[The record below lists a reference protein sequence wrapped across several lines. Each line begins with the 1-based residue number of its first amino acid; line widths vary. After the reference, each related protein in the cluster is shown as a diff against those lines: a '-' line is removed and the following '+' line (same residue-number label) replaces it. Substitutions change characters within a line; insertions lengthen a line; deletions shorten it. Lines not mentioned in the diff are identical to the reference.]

1 MRRADVVALAQ
12 GALVGALVAGA
23 AVLIWTAASRPAGFP
38 ITSVSLPSDF
48 IVPSANPN
56 PNPTSAQAASP
67 ELPIT
72 LEADGLGISFFGDEG
87 ENVIRGLETLLGPPN
102 ADEHWT
108 CLDPA
113 GEVRFVQWADLGVF
127 VIDGVFV
134 GWVDAIHFPPEFGP
148 LLEVKMREDLHIG
161 VELEHFEAHLGD
173 RFALREPAPDAAEGA
188 AREFEID
195 GADGIHGLVEDG
207 ADGSRVV
214 VPLGGHDLL
223 RQRSLTPRSAARSR
237 RGILRAH
244 AADPVPPLRAP

>member
-1 MRRADVVALAQ
+1 MV
-12 GALVGALVAGA
+12 
-23 AVLIWTAASRPAGFP
+23 
-38 ITSVSLPSDF
+38 
-48 IVPSANPN
+48 
-56 PNPTSAQAASP
+56 
-67 ELPIT
+67 
-72 LEADGLGISFFGDEG
+72 
-87 ENVIRGLETLLGPPN
+87 RGLETVIGPPN

-108 CLDPA
+108 CPDPA

-148 LLEVKMREDLHIG
+148 LLELKMSEDLHIG

-173 RFALREPAPDAAEGA
+173 RFAFREPAPDAAEDA

-214 VPLGGHDLL
+214 SLWAGTTCFDNA
-223 RQRSLTPRSAARSR
+223 SLTPRSAARSQ

>member
-12 GALVGALVAGA
+12 GALVGAVAAGA
-23 AVLIWTAASRPAGFP
+23 AVLIWTAASEPAGFP

-48 IVPSANPN
+48 IVP
-56 PNPTSAQAASP
+56 NPTANQTSGP

-87 ENVIRGLETLLGPPN
+87 ENVVRGLETVIGPPN

-108 CLDPA
+108 CPDPA

-148 LLEVKMREDLHIG
+148 LLELTTREDLGIG

-173 RFALREPAPDAAEGA
+173 RFAFREPAPDAADRRR
-188 AREFEID
+188 ARIRD
-195 GADGIHGLVEDG
+195 
-207 ADGSRVV
+207 
-214 VPLGGHDLL
+214 
-223 RQRSLTPRSAARSR
+223 R
-237 RGILRAH
+237 RGERDPRVGRGARKARASVSLW
-244 AADPVPPLRAP
+244 AGTTCFDNGP